1 MCGECKNPT
10 LLWKLPS
17 PSPCHSLR
25 SFCISVGLGGLSCL
39 LPAGCWHAE
48 GISYEGPDP
57 AREVAE
63 FSAEGRWGLGWGCN
77 LWKNPG
83 VRTSRKANM
92 VCGQLGKAWALQR
105 LNARLEPAQ
114 CSCSGFSFFLL
125 GVITCPAPLREV
137 PEIMTFNS
145 WLWLVSL

>member
-1 MCGECKNPT
+1 MRA
-10 LLWKLPS
+10 LIL
-17 PSPCHSLR
+17 
-25 SFCISVGLGGLSCL
+25 
-39 LPAGCWHAE
+39 
-48 GISYEGPDP
+48 
-57 AREVAE
+57 REVAE

-83 VRTSRKANM
+83 VHTSRKANM
-92 VCGQLGKAWALQR
+92 VYGQLGKAWALQR

-125 GVITCPAPLREV
+125 GMITCPAPLREV